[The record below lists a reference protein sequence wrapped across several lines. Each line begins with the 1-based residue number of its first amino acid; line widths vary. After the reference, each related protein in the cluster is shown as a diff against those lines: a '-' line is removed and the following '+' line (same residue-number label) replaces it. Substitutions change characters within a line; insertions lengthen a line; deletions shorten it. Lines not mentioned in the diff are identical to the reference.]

1 MTPQGLA
8 ASAAINIGLAM
19 AVLSVFSVLRKQ
31 PSNAFIYY
39 ARRLSDNLEPPSFDR
54 RLLPSVSWIPRALR
68 VPESDILNHSGLD
81 ALIIIRLFKFGI
93 KFFVVCSFVGLL
105 LLLPLNYFTTTS
117 QSSTSHDMNSFT
129 ISNIEG
135 GSNRYQEYKEILSL
149 RVRCLHNAR
158 DRPDQFTVLVRE
170 IPVCSEHGSYGCNVQ
185 HFFTRHYQH
194 YLQSYQMLYDG
205 KDLELLWDSATSLK
219 TKIKQLKEKSMRNN
233 SDRNPTLADPLRG
246 DASKIAFHEEKLQTI
261 CGLLRGRQHETVL
274 QQMVSGTWYYG
285 INYIKFLQ
293 ILELP
298 SAFVTFKSRV
308 AATLIAQSQQVSHP
322 FLWIT
327 EEAPEPRDMLWKN
340 LSTPS
345 RRLLLYK
352 IGFFVAAALL
362 TVFFAVPVAAVQ
374 GIAKF
379 EKLKKWFPPAMAIQ
393 LIFCRSLEVA
403 GMVDILLK
411 EFSCRPG
418 LRSIVTGYLP
428 SLILNGFIY
437 IVPYSLLGIAQ
448 LAGYSSRSET
458 EIKVCNMVF
467 YFLVG
472 NVFFLSLLSGS
483 LLDELGQSFS
493 HPGDIPSHLAHA
505 VSAQA
510 DFFTTYILSDG
521 LSGFSLEI
529 LQLGLLTWDTI
540 KTHTFGR
547 GKKKSPYVFSLPY
560 FRVIPFVCLCFLIGM
575 VYALVAPLLLPFLV
589 GYLYLG
595 YAVYMNQIEDVYPTF
610 YETCGRYWPYIHSY
624 ILFALILM
632 QITMIGLFGLKSKP
646 GASIATVP
654 LLVLT
659 ILFNE
664 YCKLRFLPSFQHNS
678 VQNAK
683 ENDEVDEK
691 ENKLEIKSENAAHA
705 YRPPFLTP
713 VNFSEAGCSH
723 QPA

>member
-19 AVLSVFSVLRKQ
+19 AVLSLFSVLRKQ
-31 PSNAFIYY
+31 PSTAFIYY
-39 ARRLSDNLEPPSFDR
+39 ARRLSDNRQPPSFDR
-54 RLLPSVSWIPRALR
+54 RLLPSVSWISRALR
-68 VPESDILNHSGLD
+68 VPESDILHHSGLD

-93 KFFVVCSFVGLL
+93 KFFVVCSVVGLL
-105 LLLPLNYFTTTS
+105 LLLPLNFFTTTS
-117 QSSTSHDMNSFT
+117 QSSTSHYMNSFT
-129 ISNIEG
+129 ISNIEAA
-135 GSNRYQEYKEILSL
+135 SNRLWIHFSCLWLISFYGMYLLYKEYKEILSL
-149 RVRCLHNAR
+149 RIRCLHNAR
-158 DRPDQFTVLVRE
+158 DRPDLFTVLVRE
-170 IPVCSEHGSYGCNVQ
+170 IPVCSEHGSCGCNVH
-185 HFFTRHYQH
+185 HFFTRHYQQ

-205 KDLELLWDSATSLK
+205 KDLELLWDSATTTK
-219 TKIKQLKEKSMRNN
+219 AKIKQLKEKSMRNN
-233 SDRNPTLADPLRG
+233 SDRNRTLAEPLRG
-246 DASKIAFHEEKLQTI
+246 DASKIAFHEEKLQTL
-261 CGLLRGRQHETVL
+261 CGLLRGMQHETAL
-274 QQMVSGTWYYG
+274 QQM
-285 INYIKFLQ
+285 
-293 ILELP
+293 ELP
-298 SAFVTFKSRV
+298 AAFVTFKSRV
-308 AATLIAQSQQVSHP
+308 AATLVAQSQQVSHP

-327 EEAPEPRDMLWKN
+327 EEAPEPRDVLWKN

-345 RRLLLYK
+345 RQLLLYK

-362 TVFFAVPVAAVQ
+362 TIFFAVPVAAVQ

-393 LIFCRSLEVA
+393 LI
-403 GMVDILLK
+403 
-411 EFSCRPG
+411 PG
-418 LRSIVTGYLP
+418 IRSILTGYLP

-540 KTHTFGR
+540 KAHTFGR

-560 FRVIPFVCLCFLIGM
+560 FRVIPFVCLCLLIGM

-624 ILFALILM
+624 ILFALVLM
-632 QITMIGLFGLKSKP
+632 QVTMIGLFGLKSKP

-678 VQNAK
+678 IQVRTKHWCGVRNS
-683 ENDEVDEK
+683 NRMVCVW
-691 ENKLEIKSENAAHA
+691 NSISGTLVFGSILN
-705 YRPPFLTP
+705 
-713 VNFSEAGCSH
+713 
-723 QPA
+723 